1 MKSKSFLM
9 ILILLILPFMGLA
22 QSPYGNDVV
31 EIVIE
36 KGGQLES
43 NLKKANALN
52 TKKLSI
58 ISSG

>member
-52 TKKLSI
+52 TKN
-58 ISSG
+58 